1 MAIWEE
7 GALIL
12 LSVSCACSRRNS
24 QVTNYRRWIV
34 GAEDVV
40 EVHDLGATWPWMT
53 SSQCWCNKYINN
65 IKTRHSN
72 LAMCMW
78 HRFNFFS
85 AMVGDV
91 HPNMGRE
98 LQHDDMLVQRNGS
111 SNFARL
117 FAIVF
122 GSKRIM
128 SQDCGQKAGR
138 SNSGIWQETSMVGLV
153 RSLMVQS
160 KSQSW
165 RCHWNNETTLWIDG
179 NHKALTS
186 CNRQQQ
192 HVIRLQ

>member
-1 MAIWEE
+1 
-7 GALIL
+7 
-12 LSVSCACSRRNS
+12 
-24 QVTNYRRWIV
+24 
-34 GAEDVV
+34 
-40 EVHDLGATWPWMT
+40 MT

-117 FAIVF
+117 FAIGF
-122 GSKRIM
+122 GSKRIT

-138 SNSGIWQETSMVGLV
+138 SNAGVRRETSVVVLA
-153 RSLMVQS
+153 RSLMVQ
-160 KSQSW
+160 
-165 RCHWNNETTLWIDG
+165 G
-179 NHKALTS
+179 N
-186 CNRQQQ
+186 
-192 HVIRLQ
+192 